1 MFMKSK
7 IKNKL
12 NRRKK
17 EREKIIKMNKILIL
31 FWISFAYVNKTNAS
45 LKEKEVYRVS
55 TMKPNGQSSLPSP
68 FDPKIMARLSAYQK
82 KFERHFV
89 SDKDKE
95 TFGKL
100 IVEILQRTKDN

>member
-1 MFMKSK
+1 
-7 IKNKL
+7 
-12 NRRKK
+12 
-17 EREKIIKMNKILIL
+17 MNKIVIL
-31 FWISFAYVNKTNAS
+31 LWILFAYVNKTNAS
-45 LKEKEVYRVS
+45 LKEKEVYTDS
-55 TMKPNGQSSLPSP
+55 IMTPNGQSSASP
-68 FDPKIMARLSAYQK
+68 FDPKIMTRLSAYQT